1 MFGLSSFRLYAAIF
15 ALVALVALVAGG
27 YIYVTK
33 MQTKITT
40 LEVESRLA
48 QEALKTSNETIDAI
62 EKAAAEN
69 RKNITELREG
79 LDKATD
85 DQEELRK
92 VLANNDLKKLANRK
106 PGLIERKINDATAKE
121 FRDFERI
128 TGR

>member
-62 EKAAAEN
+62 EKRLIPIKNN
-69 RKNITELREG
+69 RDSQALIRSFIGKKQYKKIID
-79 LDKATD
+79 LD
-85 DQEELRK
+85 
-92 VLANNDLKKLANRK
+92 
-106 PGLIERKINDATAKE
+106 PC
-121 FRDFERI
+121 
-128 TGR
+128 